1 MLRLVKDSTFHVWW
15 TSSKQQILTFEK
27 LKQRM
32 CRIFSLFL
40 LKSELNKCQNW
51 SCDDWSINQLV
62 IDDFYCRLI
71 TLSFVFKGIK
81 DRICRLQLLKCEY
94 FLVSLHYLG
103 LLTVFWHFID
113 QTTHQLI
120 NEIIIRLFD
129 DENNHYSLHWS
140 EQLVIFLSQRI
151 SHCFSSSRLQD
162 FSISAR
168 LLWVNS
174 FSGLM

>member
-113 QTTHQLI
+113 QTTHRLI
-120 NEIIIRLFD
+120 NEIINRLFD
-129 DENNHYSLHWS
+129 DENNHYSLALITTIGYFS
-140 EQLVIFLSQRI
+140 QSTNQSLFQLQSAPRLFYFCSSTLS
-151 SHCFSSSRLQD
+151 
-162 FSISAR
+162 
-168 LLWVNS
+168 
-174 FSGLM
+174 

>member
-113 QTTHQLI
+113 QTTHRLI
-120 NEIIIRLFD
+120 NEIINRLFD
-129 DENNHYSLHWS
+129 DENNHYSLALITTIGYFSQSTNRWLF
-140 EQLVIFLSQRI
+140 QLQSAPRLFYFCSSTLS
-151 SHCFSSSRLQD
+151 
-162 FSISAR
+162 
-168 LLWVNS
+168 
-174 FSGLM
+174 